1 MMRRT
6 TYTSKRII
14 KMLFGILTILLLS
27 TQEIWGQTYSIDLYA
42 QNYAGGSGTK
52 NDPYLISN
60 DKELAKLARD
70 VNNGN
75 TSQAFLGKY
84 FKLTAD
90 IDLSGGIW
98 MPIGK
103 YYNYGN
109 GNGNNR
115 LFFGKFDGNGHV
127 IKNMHIQ
134 WEGTDAWS
142 AWGLFSTLQGSSS
155 TNLTT
160 VTNLIIE
167 NAVVEKKP
175 GFKPYGPGY
184 NVGVVAGEIY
194 GNTELSN
201 IIIRGSEIKDNDE
214 TYEINNESK
223 IGGIS
228 GNVQTDSKNET
239 FRIFNIAADTKI
251 NMLKNTSVFNNKFH
265 IAQGF
270 GRFSYDMK
278 GGDNIIEPTN
288 IYLFGNGLNIENT
301 STNINKGGITA
312 NCQNENNA
320 KKYTSTWYYTQDV
333 TGGKN
338 LGIKVNAATFANDFV
353 DKANTLITT
362 KSLEEDKNPWTF
374 TNGALNMYS
383 KIDVSLVEN
392 TYNRNDL
399 QVSYTLTSNQ
409 FKDEYTFS
417 WTVEGEAITPNK
429 GSNGK
434 TITLPLSNKK
444 RTGVVIITNGNTGSV
459 ILKKHF
465 EIKPKYY
472 SIDLYADS
480 YSGGTG
486 TKEDPII
493 ISSDLELAKLA
504 RDVETWQMKD
514 SKYFKLA
521 NDISLDK
528 GLWMPIGNTKYSWA
542 FFKGK
547 FDGDGH
553 TIDNMHICWKDN
565 SGSWGAWGLF
575 SVLNGQASDEARVC
589 RITNL
594 IIDNA
599 VVEKEE
605 GYMPVGNGLNIGIL
619 AGELAGGNSEISNII
634 IRNSKITDNKETYTT
649 PEIAVGGIVG
659 KAVDGQIY
667 RIYNLSSEADINMF
681 DHASLKSGNTCLAE
695 GIGYYGVVNNSNSF
709 VILPTNIYVHG
720 KVSTANNRCKV
731 GEVVGNRN
739 VNAESGETATWY
751 YANKTNSSSSNI
763 ATNGTQKSEVDFATT
778 FASQNNLYISANN
791 FQDKLNW
798 SYTSGTGFN
807 FGSTK
812 LTVKRGYNTIIT
824 AETIEGNAGNEK
836 YFWYTSSDKKNWTL
850 QNENNAYNDFS
861 ISLEDYDQFV
871 YALLEDGS
879 SQSGVAKIDARKVDA
894 VMKTNEETNTLYI
907 EITNNIWEN
916 NDKLNVTYSWV
927 KNGKEET
934 VAPTF
939 DKSSLAPTDKLSC
952 HVIVT
957 TKDGVELLN
966 KWLVY
971 AKSVVYLCPAGVTV
985 TTADGKTISY
995 NAGDDSNDGLTPA
1008 TAVRTWK
1015 GAYSKLTVKGS
1026 WDDNTIVLMG
1036 KSDQSVTNDGS
1047 DGFPNNN
1054 DYYSSSEKWENAKAS
1069 SPFFRNTTI
1078 TGSWDGVD
1086 YKGVIEMYGGHY
1098 RNHSI
1103 AIFGDTRFQYLAF
1116 NRNPNNTEGDYF
1128 DILYCQFYNLEM
1140 GEGIQMT
1147 NYQKMYQGDGTI
1159 KGAVSTSFQIF
1170 GGFMDDNRFSPLSTE
1185 GNLKK
1190 MDDALPHGREG
1201 FKIKIKS
1208 GHFSTICVGGRQT
1221 TDNRNGVMGSP
1232 NMPIKCTIDVDID
1245 RNFNDNHNEN
1255 NSDLDVAVV
1264 LAGNH
1269 EGAMVGDVDIIIK
1282 SGKIGRV
1289 VNGSLGARRNT
1300 SNYNAPYNTYMGR
1313 ANILIDPEH
1322 SENNNN
1328 TDINSRVEITEIYGG
1343 STGRGFQG
1351 GQWIENPF
1359 YGYST
1364 ITIKGGTF
1372 LIPTKC
1378 TPEEIFSGIYGAG
1391 AGGMN
1396 GIGDD
1401 TNHTTDERIP
1411 YWTNS
1416 STKSVMAFGNYYTA
1430 KNNLCMYK
1438 CYNADT
1444 HTYTEV
1450 DPRLTNNKIIIEGGI
1465 FGSETRKIDGIY
1477 GGGSGY
1483 MSKDLWIADS
1493 KPSTYGGNIYGKAGE
1508 TVTSLTINGGEF
1520 YCKNGIFAGGRGTDY
1535 YYATKAYNGNPDDYQ
1550 ELGKIYGNVELTI
1563 NGGKFHCPIF
1573 GGGYGVAD
1581 AKLLNSNNIN
1591 TLENMARLYGSSTV
1605 KINGGTFFENIYGG
1619 GDMAVVEKGTN
1630 VIISDRADIR
1640 ADVFAGGNGRIKRAD
1655 TDYTINNNT
1664 WHPEKVGK
1672 VLGNTNLTFFGSTK
1686 VAPYIYGDIY
1696 GGGNLAQVEGDTHI
1710 NMYAANFAGEIFG
1723 GGKGRITDNNGK
1735 ELYTYADVT
1744 GNTFVS
1750 LAKDQGVQINDKE
1763 KEEDNYSINVIW
1775 NKKLDSTKEN
1785 FIEWDTNKAK
1795 FFADGKFLNPHNIYG
1810 GGNLACNVTGKATLN
1825 IQKGMT
1831 PFSLLK
1837 TTEWKVAYDDNNNP
1851 HFSVFGGGYGL
1862 NTTVDNTDVTVN
1874 VEGDYSVYDA
1884 EIEDDTEQL
1893 SKGQTPLR
1901 AKSDMNVFDNSK
1913 GIPNFTILAVLGGGY
1928 AGTVDNDAKVTI
1940 DGKTFIHRVYG
1951 GGFGD
1956 PKSTSNNETGKIGGN
1971 TEVYVKGGN
1980 IYGDVFGGGAG
1991 VKPKKDASSTYT
2003 YFTNV
2008 AKVYETTKV
2017 EVSDDAHVYGNV
2029 YGGGDMANIGS
2040 YETHDNPEAYFGNK
2054 PKSISTFD
2062 QTNGKFISYEATDYK
2077 SFVNII
2083 GGNIFGEI
2091 FAGGKGLKKAEAP
2104 EYNKVGRINGNTILH
2119 IANTNEAGMERITPM
2134 VWNRVYGGCAYGVV
2148 DGNTLVHVE
2157 GGMLGLNIFGGGY
2170 GDIPIT
2176 NDKTDDN
2183 SGQSTAS
2190 STLEQVLGKKD
2201 TKNEGTYAC
2210 ILGNTKVQIDGGE
2223 WLWDRK
2229 ADKNGNITTWLD
2241 VQSDSEKVCENL
2253 DEFKDIIYAIHNA
2266 NTLGEITNAKAKA
2279 AMSRII
2285 NNKDTK
2291 EFFELTDGDFGSAS
2305 FSKNHNIFGGGNRAC
2320 YVGYDINGNST
2331 GDGTG
2336 EAIVEI
2342 NHSPVTEI
2350 IGANGKSLNILDF
2363 TTLQGLC
2370 WYLAEKNSNNPQF
2383 SVFGAGYG
2391 ANTKVRNAKVYAQAG
2406 AMIEENGT
2414 PNKINGKYFRYA
2426 SQEEDRLKYTNFE
2439 TNLYIDYMA
2448 VSKEDKKLYYG
2459 SVDGTSDDADTFR
2472 RYYNTRM
2479 AWILG
2484 IPGFTFQEIHGGGFS
2499 GYVKEDTYV
2508 ETNNQLTCYNI
2519 YGGGLGALPYGTL
2532 NETTDKDNHYD
2543 FGSVGGNSKVFFKSG
2558 NVARNVYGGGAGIE
2572 SIRVSGNNIVSLD
2585 SKTGSIIDFPDMA
2598 RVKGKTEVH
2607 IYGENVGVPPLVIDR
2622 TVIMGNV
2629 YGGGDVANVGLN
2641 TQKATAKKIDD
2652 AESLSPSNFTSF
2664 VNVRGGTILSKIFA
2678 GGNGRTADVCGDY
2691 TKLGG
2696 IYGNA
2701 CVVTGRPV
2709 MTYPYNE
2716 FATGSTTEYTS
2727 TSLNPSE
2734 EKYLVNPDATVN
2746 KDLMPSIMN
2755 SIYGGGQ
2762 NGTVYGNTLV
2772 AIKDGALYYNI
2783 FGGGWGDEETNTS
2796 ANITGNTNLSITGG
2810 QAMLTSYWSTT
2821 MRNWEPATIVGDK
2834 TYSPQYIPAT
2844 QKFKVNHNIYGGGD
2858 KTCVVGEKDKDGN
2871 LVENSGNTY
2880 IKLEKGLLHDNTQLL
2895 SGVSTT
2901 QFFNSNEWKEIFNK
2915 VGSPHFC
2922 VFGGG
2927 FGEKTFVLND
2937 SHIEV
2942 AMEARGSINKG
2953 NDIIKGEEHKHFFS
2967 DYSMMDI
2974 VGGGFSGQVNGTTH
2988 IYGAGGASC
2997 RRVFGGG
3004 FYSSVK
3010 ATDINIKA
3018 IDCHDIF
3025 GGGFMGDVE
3034 KETKVVIGSQDSKTS
3049 TFGNDDIYIHGN
3061 VYGGNDVSGAVNI
3074 VLDSNG
3080 YFKDNGGTGTNVNIY
3095 GGHIYGD
3102 VYGAGNG
3109 NYLYALDKKGNKKVT
3124 VNEYYP
3130 VNPNDS
3136 ESETIPLVYTVPMRE
3151 TMPSYMAAS
3160 DAAKIVNINSWRPI
3174 TNKVNIDI
3182 KGNSTSDIITIDGDV
3197 YGGGNSAS
3205 VKKVHDY
3212 DSDNQEGAI
3221 KINIGNNVNIRSV
3234 FMGCNGEA
3242 LFAKSEDNDFMNK
3255 FQKLNGDV
3263 ENGKELNLADTIDW
3277 INDPS
3282 NKGISTIYL
3291 STENAQRPLVYPHLL
3306 DLYFQSVET
3315 DIQGQ
3320 LTWNGSES
3328 GDGLTNC
3335 NIGTFCCGGNRGN
3348 MSVYPNSVGNVVD
3361 YTFPAGLVITNKI
3374 VGGCNN
3380 ANYNYKDLV
3389 THEGGYLLGNT
3400 HSEYP
3405 FIKLTIKNKF
3415 EPKEDNNAYIG
3426 GNVYGG
3432 CYQAGTVRGDI
3443 SVILQSDMLEGKS
3456 KEKLDNSND
3465 FLSSK
3470 PQYSALNV
3478 YGAGYG
3484 MESYVYGNTDVRVAE
3499 GMKCDTVST
3508 TSDIFNASGVSAN
3521 FVYGGG
3527 QQGNVIGV
3535 TNVDVLNGHI
3545 YKSVTGGSYSGY
3557 VWGSTQV
3564 KVGYPIYYKVKDK
3577 QSGIYLLNR
3586 SDKNN
3591 KFIDHEGNTETGAI
3605 LSDLASETIKQDIKL
3620 IAGDIISQ
3628 AVYESIIGKQ
3638 GLTTEFV
3645 KNDCFEKCIS
3655 KPASPLTWNDINI
3668 KIGEAV
3674 YGGGYSVAQGT
3685 SVLANDST
3693 VLKYTDRYNIDK
3705 AFTTENSRLVDL
3717 AELPNGTTKG
3727 FGGNTTILVADNS
3740 NPSSTRDHITISH
3753 QEMKSIV
3760 LPKGTDLFGYYYKD
3774 KNGNYR
3780 YISLQDHYFYGGG
3793 EEYAKPEEQGTD
3805 KNIYVYDSEGGIFGD
3820 GHQSYA
3826 EGFRSA
3832 DLTGYGFAG
3841 TTINKPKIINTFQRM
3856 DILRL
3861 EDNCFNVLGARD
3873 YATNVTNKTP
3883 YSIAR
3888 VGEIQM
3894 FAKNIALK
3902 GNKLQGKTV
3911 NRARNYMGLANNIH
3925 YVGAVTSNVPFNEAS
3940 KEAWRN
3946 DTGEIPAS
3954 GDYANKSYLE
3964 VKQSYIDQY
3973 KKDTDE
3979 ATFQKRNEGT
3989 AKNMIGIASG
3999 YALKIQNVQELYDA
4013 NKKIVDKIY
4022 YGPIYGVIEMNLIDV
4037 REDEGGGYVY
4047 ADNVHKRDNGNN
4059 PDFLETTGNF
4069 VFPYD
4074 AKQNR
4079 YIVDDCFPTGFSG
4092 LKTNDPDS
4100 EIDVH
4105 YWYVTGFNYYY
4116 NAHITCFTYKD
4127 AMKFNN
4133 DNSDGLTVLAGLKPN
4148 QPVTVHSWK
4157 MRSGHPD
4164 NKNDY
4169 SCDLEYRNYLPGK
4182 TEGNVDIDNEDV
4194 AGKYTLRVG
4203 GSSSYTYSNPE
4214 ASDTEDAN
4222 KGFAAVLPMN
4232 ATGAFDSN
4240 NYIRQALPSELNN
4253 GDAKISFELSDNVNN
4268 TTTEYFNKH
4277 LSKKCLA
4284 TLILKAPAYSKYNSE
4299 KDNKPIISKVAT
4311 STFFTLSATG
4321 NYEKV
4326 ENNTNLSEGKD
4337 YYIKNGIEGEY
4348 AKVNNT
4354 TKIFKKN
4361 TDGYAPVNNIKDVIA
4376 GENYFCEVPRIYTY
4390 TIYLT
4395 IEYVQGPNINGNI
4408 TVDNCALPGEMI
4420 RLKKNNVTIAADQA
4434 FSANGYYWRI
4444 GKRKKNADGKWEF
4457 EDNTEWNITKKA
4469 AGYDTYKQGDA
4480 KTAEG
4485 LFKNCK
4491 YDKTNDYLDIPA
4503 YYFMNGY
4510 GVQLG
4515 ITMNGLDKIFT
4526 VDMDNDNEFLIHN
4539 YHRMNPHKEGLDLHL
4554 AEAIKRAKE
4563 EKDVAT
4569 GTTTVPFAEP
4579 RIYISDLSDLT
4590 AFINFIDTIGA
4601 DGKAPRYGANA
4612 QFVLQ
4617 KDLTVPSDFVCGTG
4631 IFHGIFHGNGHVIHG
4646 LPQDK
4651 SLLAENQGQI
4661 YNLGLES
4668 GNIAAKGSTNGGAY
4682 HCCFE
4687 QNPSSSP
4694 SSSEASSSLSDGV
4707 STPFAPIVYRM
4718 DGSADTHYTS
4728 DDFKY
4733 GRVAYDL
4740 NEYYLRARYSNEA
4753 TNPDDMKA
4761 LKYVYDYYANGDYQY
4776 ANRTDAITGKNT
4788 GITYLRTGL
4797 DSDLPNY
4804 EQAET
4809 RHNQAHDI
4817 DKARVKAGSS
4827 SASSSSPSSSTPSS
4841 SSPSSAPSSS
4851 SPSSFDGVST
4861 PFAYEPLFD
4870 ANHAATTLAASN
4882 IMNDFIFWGQKLQ
4895 ATPESCPQ
4903 AIESHQNCYMTNRV
4917 YRTAGY
4923 YGDTKLDAFHYNA
4936 YNYLGGTMTT
4946 YVHQPSITAIDFT
4959 CKGDISK
4966 ATKTIN
4972 GIFYPP
4978 VDDNAKVFSDF
4989 SVKNDVTKNLLVYT
5003 NNNVD
5008 IDSDTEAYDVVNKYL
5023 RYNEST
5029 RESLIKGHHVFT
5041 NTEGFTTAFLHL
5053 VERTADNKNSEGGIC
5068 ENNNFCAPLPFT
5080 VTNRAWY
5087 VRKPQQYAN
5096 DNTGA
5101 WEGICLP
5108 FTVHKVVASI
5118 NGEITHFY
5126 GIPTTDELST
5136 PALNTHTLHH
5146 EYWLRGLTTVGKD
5159 GTDIAATFQ
5168 RPGLTSDG
5176 LFMPIA
5182 ESSGSTSAGSS
5193 SPSAGSGSTSAGSG
5207 SPSLS
5212 EGVSYTFATPFFIDT
5227 YESRLYNKDA
5237 NPYYAAPHT
5246 YSNYPLLTSEV
5257 PYIVRFP
5264 GDGYYEFDLSSKFYN
5279 DILGKSEPEQTV
5291 AFNAYGYENMETS
5304 YGSITIPVTKQMATT
5319 KDGYTHCGTFA
5330 AKDIKKDAIY
5340 SMNDKGNAFI
5350 SETSTATSIMPFRTY
5365 MTAKTTKA
5373 KALSYAPSMIKI
5385 AESTGIDKITPEI
5398 GVADKDDAT
5407 GSYLIVRPINN
5418 NKVRIESNI
5427 STTIYV
5433 YTITGQLYR
5442 ILDVIPGNS
5451 VYSGFQQGAYIFGKA
5466 KIMVQ

>member
-14 KMLFGILTILLLS
+14 KMLFGILTILLMS

-201 IIIRGSEIKDNDE
+201 IIIRGSVITDKDE
-214 TYEINNESK
+214 TYEINNETK
-223 IGGIS
+223 IGGIA

-239 FRIFNIAADTKI
+239 FRIFNIAADTQI
-251 NMLKNTSVFNNKFH
+251 NMLKNTGVFNNKFC

-270 GRFSYDMK
+270 GRFSYNMK

-288 IYLFGNGLNIENT
+288 IYLFGNGLNIESSNSET
-301 STNINKGGITA
+301 NKNINKGGITA

-320 KKYTSTWYYTQDV
+320 KKYASTWYYTQNVD
-333 TGGKN
+333 GGKN
-338 LGIKVNAATFANDFV
+338 LGTQKTDAAFKGEFA
-353 DKANTLITT
+353 KIANEFITKNNLT
-362 KSLEEDKNPWTF
+362 EEKTAWYFN
-374 TNGALNMYS
+374 NNNISMNNNL
-383 KIDVSLVEN
+383 DVYVVEN
-392 TYNRNDL
+392 YNRNDYN
-399 QVSYTLTSNQ
+399 VSFSIEGISPETDYT
-409 FKDEYTFS
+409 YT
-417 WTVEGEAITPNK
+417 WKVDNKEITPAK
-429 GSNGK
+429 GGK
-434 TITLPLSNKK
+434 SISLELSNKK
-444 RTGVVIITNGNTGSV
+444 RVGVVTITDSKTQEV
-459 ILKKHF
+459 IMTKNF
-465 EIKPKYY
+465 VINPKYY

-480 YSGGTG
+480 YAQGSGSET
-486 TKEDPII
+486 DPYI
-493 ISSDLELAKLA
+493 ISNDLELAKLA
-504 RDVETWQMKD
+504 YDVNKGTATAG
-514 SKYFKLA
+514 KYFKLS
-521 NDISLDK
+521 NDINLDK
-528 GLWMPIGNTKYSWA
+528 ALWIPIGSTNYEEKY
-542 FFKGK
+542 FNGK
-547 FDGDGH
+547 FDGDGYS
-553 TIDNMHICWKDN
+553 IDNMRILWTDTN
-565 SGSWGAWGLF
+565 NGWSTWGLF
-575 SVLNGQASDEARVC
+575 SAIKGTADNEANFC

-594 IIDNA
+594 VMDHALI
-599 VVEKEE
+599 EKEPNTNQTE
-605 GYMPVGNGLNIGIL
+605 KSGNVAVLVGEVLTTGY
-619 AGELAGGNSEISNII
+619 SEVSNII
-634 IRNSKITDNKETYTT
+634 VRNSVITDNNESYKRKQFR
-649 PEIAVGGIVG
+649 VGGIIG
-659 KAVDGQIY
+659 NLEDNHIT
-667 RIYNLSSEADINMF
+667 RLFNLSAQVEIKMLSNATLRDKCYM
-681 DHASLKSGNTCLAE
+681 AE
-695 GIGYYGVVNNSNSF
+695 GIGRYGAPKTSSSYA
-709 VILPTNIYVHG
+709 IPLTNIYVHG
-720 KVSTANNRCKV
+720 SIETTINSNNCYVGGVIGNNANN
-731 GEVVGNRN
+731 NN
-739 VNAESGETATWY
+739 ITSTSSTWY
-751 YANKTNSSSSNI
+751 YTEAVSVTTSNVV
-763 ATNGTQKSEVDFATT
+763 NYGTKQPLSDFANI
-778 FASQNNLYISANN
+778 FAENCNSYIAEKNIDGKSVWTYIN
-791 FQDKLNW
+791 
-798 SYTSGTGFN
+798 SIGFK
-807 FGSTK
+807 FSFTR
-812 LTVKRGYNTIIT
+812 LAVKRGFNAEIT
-824 AETIEGNAGNEK
+824 AETVKGNAANEK
-836 YFWYTSSDKKNWTL
+836 YFWYTSADKKIWEL
-850 QNENNAYNDFS
+850 QNKDTASNPFT
-861 ISLEDYDQFV
+861 LPRKDYDQYV
-871 YALLEDGS
+871 YAELADGS
-879 SQSGVAKIDARKVDA
+879 SRSGIIKIEAVRVEAKLIS
-894 VMKTNEETNTLYI
+894 NSGENTI
-907 EITNNIWEN
+907 SVSVTNNIWNN
-916 NDKLNVTYSWV
+916 NDYLNITYSWV
-927 KNGKEET
+927 KNDDEESPVST
-934 VAPTF
+934 TSTY
-939 DKSSLAPTDKLSC
+939 DKSKLDKNDKLKC
-952 HVIVT
+952 HVVVKSQDGIV
-957 TKDGVELLN
+957 LLDN
-966 KWLVY
+966 WLVY
-971 AKSVVYLCPAGVTV
+971 VKSVIYICPAGVTV
-985 TTADGKTISY
+985 GSTTY
-995 NAGDDSNDGLTPA
+995 NAGNDDNDGLTPK
-1008 TAVRTWK
+1008 TAVKTWN
-1015 GAYSKLTVKGS
+1015 GAYSKLAKEGS
-1026 WDDNTIVLMG
+1026 WDDNIIVLMG
-1036 KSDQSVTNDGS
+1036 RSDYNVTNNSSNGFTSVTFNKSAD
-1047 DGFPNNN
+1047 
-1054 DYYSSSEKWENAKAS
+1054 WETQKS
-1069 SPFFRNTTI
+1069 TSPFFKNATI
-1078 TGSWDGVD
+1078 TGSWNDVD
-1086 YKGVIEMYGGHY
+1086 YHGVMQMKGGGNREESLPIY
-1098 RNHSI
+1098 
-1103 AIFGDTRFQYLAF
+1103 GDTRFQYITF
-1116 NRNPNNTEGDYF
+1116 ERNEYVSDKY

-1140 GEGIQMT
+1140 GEGIQMI
-1147 NYQKMYQGDGTI
+1147 NYKDMFDADGTI
-1159 KGAVSTSFQIF
+1159 YGAKSTSFQIF
-1170 GGFMDDNRFSPLSTE
+1170 GGFNDDARFRNLWE
-1185 GNLKK
+1185 GDNLKK
-1190 MDDALPHGREG
+1190 MDESLPHGHEG
-1201 FKIKIKS
+1201 FSIKIKS
-1208 GHFSTICVGGRQT
+1208 GHYSTICVGGRQT
-1221 TDNRNGVMGSP
+1221 QSNINGLMGSP
-1232 NMPIKCTIDVDID
+1232 NMPIKCTIDIDID
-1245 RNFNDNHNEN
+1245 RDFNDKHTSGNG
-1255 NSDLDVAVV
+1255 DKTPTLDVAVI

-1289 VNGSLGARRNT
+1289 VNGSLGAKRNV
-1300 SNYNAPYNTYMGR
+1300 NGYNNAPYNTFMGR
-1313 ANILIDPEH
+1313 ANILIDPAQ
-1322 SENNNN
+1322 SENNKQAK
-1328 TDINSRVEITEIYGG
+1328 DINSRVEITEIYGG
-1343 STGRGFQG
+1343 STGRGFVDNEEV
-1351 GQWIENPF
+1351 ENPF
-1359 YGYST
+1359 YGQST

-1372 LIPTKC
+1372 LIPIGC
-1378 TPEEIFSGIYGAG
+1378 NQDMIFSGIYGAG

-1401 TNHTTDERIP
+1401 DNHTPDTRIP
-1411 YWTNS
+1411 YWNDVNTKSVINFGGYATAKDKLCLYHCYNS
-1416 STKSVMAFGNYYTA
+1416 STRTFT
-1430 KNNLCMYK
+1430 
-1438 CYNADT
+1438 DI
-1444 HTYTEV
+1444 
-1450 DPRLTNNKIIIEGGI
+1450 DPRETSTNIIIEGGI
-1465 FGSETRKIDGIY
+1465 FGSSTKPIDGIY
-1477 GGGSGY
+1477 AGGSGY
-1483 MSKDLWIADS
+1483 MSLDLWPHGGIPS
-1493 KPSTYGGNIYGKAGE
+1493 KVGGNIYGKAGE
-1508 TVTSLTINGGEF
+1508 TVASITINGGEF

-1581 AKLLNSNNIN
+1581 AKQKNNNTIN

-1619 GDMAVVEKGTN
+1619 GDMAVVGKETN
-1630 VIISDRADIR
+1630 VIISDSADIR
-1640 ADVFAGGNGRIKRAD
+1640 ADVFAGGNGRTKRAD
-1655 TDYTINNNT
+1655 TDYDIKDNT
-1664 WHPEKVGK
+1664 WKPELVGK
-1672 VLGNTNLTFFGSTK
+1672 VVGNTNLTFFGSTK

-1723 GGKGRITDNNGK
+1723 GGKGRITDDKGYAIAD
-1735 ELYTYADVT
+1735 EGLYTYANVT

-1763 KEEDNYSINVIW
+1763 KEEDNFSINVIW
-1775 NKKLDSTKEN
+1775 NRKLDSTKEN
-1785 FIEWDTNKAK
+1785 FIEWNTNKAE
-1795 FFADGKFLNPHNIYG
+1795 FFANGKFLNPHNIYG
-1810 GGNLACNVTGKATLN
+1810 GGNLACEVTGKATLN

-1862 NTTVDNTDVTVN
+1862 NTTVGNTDVTVN

-1901 AKSDMNVFDNSK
+1901 AKGEMNVFDNSK

-1928 AGTVDNDAKVTI
+1928 AGTVKNDTKVTI

-1956 PKSTSNNETGKIGGN
+1956 PTSTSNNNTGKIGGN

-1991 VKPKKDASSTYT
+1991 VKPKNDT
-2003 YFTNV
+2003 YFTDV
-2008 AKVYETTKV
+2008 AKVEGTTKV
-2017 EVSDDAHVYGNV
+2017 EISDDAHVYGDV

-2040 YETHDNPEAYFGNK
+2040 YITHTNKVEYYGNK

-2062 QTNGKFISYEATDYK
+2062 QTNGNFISYKATDYK

-2083 GGNIFGEI
+2083 GGNIFGKI

-2210 ILGNTKVQIDGGE
+2210 ILGNTKVQIDGGA

-2229 ADKNGNITTWLD
+2229 ADKNGKITTWLD
-2241 VQSDSEKVCENL
+2241 VQTDNEKVCENL

-2291 EFFELTDGDFGSAS
+2291 EFFEMTDGDFGSAR

-2320 YVGYDINGNST
+2320 YVGYGIDGNST

-2350 IGANGKSLNILDF
+2350 IGANGKSLDILDF

-2391 ANTKVRNAKVYAQAG
+2391 ANTKVRNAKVYAQTG
-2406 AMIEENGT
+2406 AMIELNGT
-2414 PNKINGKYFRYA
+2414 PNKIDGKSFRYA

-2499 GYVKEDTYV
+2499 GYVEDSTYV
-2508 ETNNQLTCYNI
+2508 EANNQLACYNI

-2629 YGGGDVANVGLN
+2629 YGGGDVANVGLDS
-2641 TQKATAKKIDD
+2641 QKATAKEIDV
-2652 AESLSPSNFTSF
+2652 AKSLTPSNFTSF
-2664 VNVRGGTILSKIFA
+2664 VNVRGGTIFSKIFA
-2678 GGNGRTADVCGDY
+2678 GGKGRTADVCGDY

-2716 FATGSTTEYTS
+2716 FAKGSTTEYTS
-2727 TSLNPSE
+2727 TSLDPSE
-2734 EKYLVNPDATVN
+2734 QQYLVNPDATVN
-2746 KDLMPSIMN
+2746 KDLMPNIMN
-2755 SIYGGGQ
+2755 SVYGGGQ
-2762 NGTVYGNTLV
+2762 NGTIYGNTLV
-2772 AIKDGALYYNI
+2772 AIKDGALYYNV

-2858 KTCVVGEKDKDGN
+2858 KTCVVGERDKDGN

-2901 QFFNSNEWKEIFNK
+2901 QFFSSNEWKEIFNK

-2927 FGEKTFVLND
+2927 FGEKTFVLSD

-2953 NDIIKGEEHKHFFS
+2953 NDIIKGEEYKHFFS
-2967 DYSMMDI
+2967 DYSVMDI

-2988 IYGAGGASC
+2988 INGAGGASC

-3018 IDCHDIF
+3018 IDCQDIF

-3061 VYGGNDVSGAVNI
+3061 VYGGNDVSGAINI

-3182 KGNSTSDIITIDGDV
+3182 KGNSTSDMITIDGDV

-3205 VKKVHDY
+3205 VQK
-3212 DSDNQEGAI
+3212 SDNQVGAI

-3320 LTWNGSES
+3320 LTWNGRES

-3335 NIGTFCCGGNRGN
+3335 TIGTFCCGGNRGN
-3348 MSVYPNSVGNVVD
+3348 MNIYPNAKGNVIN
-3361 YTFPAGLVITNKI
+3361 YIFPEGLTITDKI

-3405 FIKLTIKNKF
+3405 FIKLTIKNQFK
-3415 EPKEDNNAYIG
+3415 PKEDNNAYIG

-3443 SVILQSDMLEGKS
+3443 VIDFQSDMLGGKS

-3478 YGAGYG
+3478 YGGGYG
-3484 MESYVYGNTDVRVAE
+3484 MESYVYGNTDIIVAK
-3499 GMKCDTVST
+3499 GLKCSAPST
-3508 TSDIFNASGVSAN
+3508 SSSGEFNASGVSAN

-3545 YKSVTGGSYSGY
+3545 YKAVTGGSYSGY

-3586 SDKNN
+3586 TDKSN
-3591 KFIDHEGNTETGAI
+3591 KYIDREGNTETGAI

-3620 IAGDIISQ
+3620 ITGDIISQ

-3638 GLTTEFV
+3638 GLTAEFV
-3645 KNDCFEKCIS
+3645 KTDCFEKKGVPS
-3655 KPASPLTWNDINI
+3655 PASPLTWDDINI
-3668 KIGEAV
+3668 QIGEAV

-3740 NPSSTRDHITISH
+3740 APSSTRDHITISH

-3760 LPKGTDLFGYYYKD
+3760 LPNGTDLFGYYYKD
-3774 KNGNYR
+3774 KKGNYR
-3780 YISLQDHYFYGGG
+3780 YISLQDHYFYGDG
-3793 EEYAKPEEQGTD
+3793 YDKPVGQSDTD
-3805 KNIYVYDSEGGIFGD
+3805 KNIYMYDSEGGIFGD

-3841 TTINKPKIINTFQRM
+3841 TTINNPKIINTFQRM

-3894 FAKNIALK
+3894 FAKNIALD
-3902 GNKLQGKTV
+3902 GNKLQDKSV
-3911 NRARNYMGLANNIH
+3911 KRARNYMGLANNIH

-3946 DTGEIPAS
+3946 DTGEVPAS

-3973 KKDTDE
+3973 KDKDE

-4047 ADNVHKRDNGNN
+4047 ADNVHKRDNGKT

-4074 AKQNR
+4074 ATQNR
-4079 YIVDDCFPTGFSG
+4079 YIVDDCFPTGFYG
-4092 LKTNDPDS
+4092 LDPEGKKNPDAK
-4100 EIDVH
+4100 IDVH

-4116 NAHITCFTYKD
+4116 NAHITGFTYKD

-4133 DNSDGLTVLAGLKPN
+4133 DNRDGLTVLAGLKPN
-4148 QPVTVHSWK
+4148 QPVTIHSWK
-4157 MRSGHPD
+4157 MRSGHPTD
-4164 NKNDY
+4164 TNEY
-4169 SCDLEYRNYLPGK
+4169 SCDLEYRNYLPDK
-4182 TEGNVDIDNEDV
+4182 TEGNVDIDNKNV
-4194 AGKYTLRVG
+4194 AGGYTLRVG

-4284 TLILKAPAYSKYNSE
+4284 TLILKAPAYSEYKSE
-4299 KDNKPIISKVAT
+4299 DYNKPIISKVAT

-4348 AKVNNT
+4348 AKVNTT

-4361 TDGYAPVNNIKDVIA
+4361 ADGYAPVNIKDVRA
-4376 GENYFCEVPRIYTY
+4376 GDNYFCEVPRIYTY

-4457 EDNTEWNITKKA
+4457 EDKTEWNTTNKA
-4469 AGYDTYKQGDA
+4469 TGYDTYKQGDA

-4554 AEAIKRAKE
+4554 AEAIKRAKK
-4563 EKDVAT
+4563 EKDAAT

-4601 DGKAPRYGANA
+4601 DGKVPRYGANA

-4631 IFHGIFHGNGHVIHG
+4631 IFQGIFHGNGHVIHG

-4740 NEYYLRARYSNEA
+4740 NEYYLRARYSNDA
-4753 TNPDDMKA
+4753 TKTDDMKA

-4788 GITYLRTGL
+4788 GITFLRTGL

-4817 DKARVKAGSS
+4817 DKARVKVASS
-4827 SASSSSPSSSTPSS
+4827 SASSST
-4841 SSPSSAPSSS
+4841 
-4851 SPSSFDGVST
+4851 PSSFDGVST

-4870 ANHAATTLAASN
+4870 DNHAATTLAASN

-4936 YNYLGGTMTT
+4936 YNYLGGIMTT

-4966 ATKTIN
+4966 STGKNN

-4989 SVKNDVTKNLLVYT
+4989 SVKDDVTKNLLVYT

-5008 IDSDTEAYDVVNKYL
+5008 INSDTEAYDVVNKNL
-5023 RYNEST
+5023 SYNEST

-5108 FTVHKVVASI
+5108 FTIHKVVASI

-5126 GIPTTDELST
+5126 GTPTADELST
-5136 PALNTHTLHH
+5136 PSLNTHTLHH
-5146 EYWLRGLTTVGKD
+5146 EYWLRGLTTVDKN

-5182 ESSGSTSAGSS
+5182 ESSG

-5237 NPYYAAPHT
+5237 NPYYDYATPHT

-5264 GDGYYEFDLSSKFYN
+5264 GEGYYEFDLSSKFYN

-5350 SETSTATSIMPFRTY
+5350 SEASTATSVMPFRTY

-5373 KALSYAPSMIKI
+5373 KAMSYAPYMIKI

-5398 GVADKDDAT
+5398 GVADKDEAT
-5407 GSYLIVRPINN
+5407 GSYLIVRPLTN

-5427 STTIYV
+5427 YTTIYV

-5451 VYSGFQQGAYIFGKA
+5451 VYSGFQQGAYIFGKT

>member
-1 MMRRT
+1 
-6 TYTSKRII
+6 
-14 KMLFGILTILLLS
+14 MLFGILTILLMS

-60 DKELAKLARD
+60 DMELAKLARD

-75 TSQAFLGKY
+75 TSQVFLGKY

-90 IDLSGGIW
+90 IDLKNGIW

-103 YYNYGN
+103 YYYS
-109 GNGNNR
+109 NGNNR

-142 AWGLFSTLQGSSS
+142 AWGLFSTLQGASSD
-155 TNLTT
+155 NLTT

-201 IIIRGSEIKDNDE
+201 IIIRGSRITDNDE

-228 GNVQTDSKNET
+228 GNIQNDGTY
-239 FRIFNIAADTKI
+239 RIFNIAADTQI
-251 NMLKNTSVFNNKFH
+251 NMLKNTGVYNNKFC

-270 GRFSYDMK
+270 GSFSYDMN
-278 GGDNIIEPTN
+278 GSGNTIQPTN
-288 IYLFGNGLNIENT
+288 IYLFGKGLNVESSNSET
-301 STNINKGGITA
+301 NKNINKGGITA
-312 NCQNENNA
+312 GYQNEGNA
-320 KKYTSTWYYTQDV
+320 NKYASTWYYTQYVD
-333 TGGKN
+333 GGKN
-338 LGIKVNAATFANDFV
+338 LG
-353 DKANTLITT
+353 
-362 KSLEEDKNPWTF
+362 
-374 TNGALNMYS
+374 
-383 KIDVSLVEN
+383 
-392 TYNRNDL
+392 
-399 QVSYTLTSNQ
+399 
-409 FKDEYTFS
+409 
-417 WTVEGEAITPNK
+417 
-429 GSNGK
+429 
-434 TITLPLSNKK
+434 
-444 RTGVVIITNGNTGSV
+444 
-459 ILKKHF
+459 
-465 EIKPKYY
+465 
-472 SIDLYADS
+472 
-480 YSGGTG
+480 
-486 TKEDPII
+486 
-493 ISSDLELAKLA
+493 
-504 RDVETWQMKD
+504 
-514 SKYFKLA
+514 
-521 NDISLDK
+521 
-528 GLWMPIGNTKYSWA
+528 
-542 FFKGK
+542 
-547 FDGDGH
+547 
-553 TIDNMHICWKDN
+553 
-565 SGSWGAWGLF
+565 
-575 SVLNGQASDEARVC
+575 
-589 RITNL
+589 
-594 IIDNA
+594 
-599 VVEKEE
+599 
-605 GYMPVGNGLNIGIL
+605 
-619 AGELAGGNSEISNII
+619 
-634 IRNSKITDNKETYTT
+634 
-649 PEIAVGGIVG
+649 
-659 KAVDGQIY
+659 
-667 RIYNLSSEADINMF
+667 
-681 DHASLKSGNTCLAE
+681 
-695 GIGYYGVVNNSNSF
+695 
-709 VILPTNIYVHG
+709 
-720 KVSTANNRCKV
+720 
-731 GEVVGNRN
+731 
-739 VNAESGETATWY
+739 
-751 YANKTNSSSSNI
+751 
-763 ATNGTQKSEVDFATT
+763 TQKKVDEFATT
-778 FASQNNLYISANN
+778 FASQNNQYISTNN

-798 SYTSGTGFN
+798 SYTFGTGFN

-824 AETIEGNAGNEK
+824 AETIEGNAANEK
-836 YFWYTSSDKKNWTL
+836 YFWYTSADKKIWEL
-850 QNENNAYNDFS
+850 QNKDTASNPFT
-861 ISLEDYDQFV
+861 LPRKDYDQYV
-871 YALLEDGS
+871 YAELADGS
-879 SQSGVAKIDARKVDA
+879 SRSGIIKIEAVRVEAKLIS
-894 VMKTNEETNTLYI
+894 NSGENTI
-907 EITNNIWEN
+907 SVSVTNNIWNN
-916 NDKLNVTYSWV
+916 NDYLNITYSWV
-927 KNGKEET
+927 KNDDEERPVST
-934 VAPTF
+934 TSTY
-939 DKSSLAPTDKLSC
+939 DKSKLDKNDKLKC
-952 HVIVT
+952 HVVVKSQGGIV
-957 TKDGVELLN
+957 LLDN
-966 KWLVY
+966 WLVY
-971 AKSVVYLCPAGVTV
+971 VKSVIYICPAGVTV
-985 TTADGKTISY
+985 GSTTY
-995 NAGDDSNDGLTPA
+995 NAGNDDNDGLTPE
-1008 TAVRTWK
+1008 TAVKTWN
-1015 GAYSKLTVKGS
+1015 GAYSKLAKEGT
-1026 WDDNTIVLMG
+1026 WADNIIVLMG
-1036 KSDQSVTNDGS
+1036 RSDYNVTNNSSNGFTSVT
-1047 DGFPNNN
+1047 F
-1054 DYYSSSEKWENAKAS
+1054 YSSSEWEKQKS
-1069 SPFFRNTTI
+1069 TSPFFKNATI
-1078 TGSWDGVD
+1078 TGSWNDVD
-1086 YKGVIEMYGGHY
+1086 YHGVMQMKGGGNREESLPIY
-1098 RNHSI
+1098 
-1103 AIFGDTRFQYLAF
+1103 GDTRFQYITF
-1116 NRNPNNTEGDYF
+1116 ERSNVISDKY
-1128 DILYCQFYNLEM
+1128 DILYCQYNNLEM
-1140 GEGIQMT
+1140 GEGIQMI
-1147 NYQKMYQGDGTI
+1147 NYKDMFDADGTI
-1159 KGAVSTSFQIF
+1159 YGAKSTSFQIF
-1170 GGFMDDNRFSPLSTE
+1170 GGFKDDARFRNLWE
-1185 GNLKK
+1185 GDNLKK
-1190 MDDALPHGREG
+1190 MDESLPHGHEG
-1201 FKIKIKS
+1201 FSIKIKS
-1208 GHFSTICVGGRQT
+1208 GHYSTICVGGRQT
-1221 TDNRNGVMGSP
+1221 QSNINGLMGSP
-1232 NMPIKCTIDVDID
+1232 NMPIKCTIDIDID
-1245 RNFNDNHNEN
+1245 RDFNDKHTSGNG
-1255 NSDLDVAVV
+1255 DKTPTLDVAVI

-1289 VNGSLGARRNT
+1289 VNGSLGAKRNV
-1300 SNYNAPYNTYMGR
+1300 NDNNNAPYNTFMGR
-1313 ANILIDPEH
+1313 ANILIDPAQ
-1322 SENNNN
+1322 SENNKQAK
-1328 TDINSRVEITEIYGG
+1328 DINSRVEITEIYGG
-1343 STGRGFQG
+1343 SAGRGFGDNQEV
-1351 GQWIENPF
+1351 ENPF
-1359 YGYST
+1359 YGQST

-1372 LIPTKC
+1372 LIPIGC
-1378 TPEEIFSGIYGAG
+1378 NQDMIFSGIYGAG

-1401 TNHTTDERIP
+1401 DNHTPDTRIP
-1411 YWTNS
+1411 YWNDVNTKSVINFGGYATAKDKLCLYHCYNS
-1416 STKSVMAFGNYYTA
+1416 STRTFT
-1430 KNNLCMYK
+1430 
-1438 CYNADT
+1438 DI
-1444 HTYTEV
+1444 
-1450 DPRLTNNKIIIEGGI
+1450 DPRETSTNIIIEGGI
-1465 FGSETRKIDGIY
+1465 FGSSTKPIDGIY
-1477 GGGSGY
+1477 AGGSGY
-1483 MSKDLWIADS
+1483 MSLDLWPHKGIPS
-1493 KPSTYGGNIYGKAGE
+1493 KVGGNIYGKAGE
-1508 TVTSLTINGGEF
+1508 TVASMTINGGEF

-1535 YYATKAYNGNPDDYQ
+1535 FYAKKDNNKIYGTPSDYTD
-1550 ELGKIYGNVELTI
+1550 LGKIYGNVELTI
-1563 NGGKFHCPIF
+1563 NGGKFHCPVF

-1605 KINGGTFFENIYGG
+1605 KINGGTFFKNIYGG

-1630 VIISDRADIR
+1630 VIISDSADIR
-1640 ADVFAGGNGRIKRAD
+1640 ADVFAGGNGRIKRANS
-1655 TDYTINNNT
+1655 DYDIKDNT
-1664 WHPEKVGK
+1664 WNPKKVGK

-1710 NMYAANFAGEIFG
+1710 NIYAANFAGEIFG
-1723 GGKGRITDNNGK
+1723 GGKGRITDGNDEG
-1735 ELYTYADVT
+1735 LYTYADVT

-1763 KEEDNYSINVIW
+1763 KEEDNFSINVIW
-1775 NKKLDSTKEN
+1775 NRKLDSTKEN
-1785 FIEWDTNKAK
+1785 FIEWDTNKTE
-1795 FFADGKFLNPHNIYG
+1795 FFANGKFLNPHNIYG
-1810 GGNLACNVTGKATLN
+1810 GGNLACKVTGKATLN

-1862 NTTVDNTDVTVN
+1862 NTTVGNTDVTVN
-1874 VEGDYSVYDA
+1874 VDGNYGVYDA

-1901 AKSDMNVFDNSK
+1901 AKGEMNVFDNSK

-1928 AGTVDNDAKVTI
+1928 AGTVDKDAKVTI

-1980 IYGDVFGGGAG
+1980 IYGDIFGGGAG
-1991 VKPKKDASSTYT
+1991 VKPKNDI
-2003 YFTNV
+2003 YFTDV
-2008 AKVYETTKV
+2008 AKVDKTTKV
-2017 EVSDDAHVYGNV
+2017 EVADDAHVYGNV

-2040 YETHDNPEAYFGNK
+2040 YETHDDPKTYYDNK
-2054 PKSISTFD
+2054 PKSTSTFD
-2062 QTNGKFISYEATDYK
+2062 QDNGNFISYKATDYK
-2077 SFVNII
+2077 SFVNIV

-2091 FAGGKGLKKAEAP
+2091 FAGGKGLKKADAP

-2190 STLEQVLGKKD
+2190 SPLEQVLGKKD

-2241 VQSDSEKVCENL
+2241 VQTDSEKVCENL

-2291 EFFELTDGDFGSAS
+2291 EFFEMTDGDFGSAS

-2519 YGGGLGALPYGTL
+2519 YGGGLGAMPYGTL
-2532 NETTDKDNHYD
+2532 NENKDKDNNYD

-2572 SIRVSGNNIVSLD
+2572 SIRVSGDNIVSID
-2585 SKTGSIIDFPDMA
+2585 SKAGSIIDFPDMA

-2607 IYGENVGVPPLVIDR
+2607 VYGENVGVPPLVIDR

-2641 TQKATAKKIDD
+2641 EQKATAEKIDV
-2652 AESLSPSNFTSF
+2652 AESLTPSNFTSF
-2664 VNVRGGTILSKIFA
+2664 VNVRGGTIFSKIFA
-2678 GGNGRTADVCGDY
+2678 GGKGRTADVCGDY

-2727 TSLNPSE
+2727 TSLNPSD

-2746 KDLMPSIMN
+2746 KDLMPNIMN
-2755 SIYGGGQ
+2755 SVYGGCQ
-2762 NGTVYGNTLV
+2762 NGTIYGNTLV
-2772 AIKDGALYYNI
+2772 AIKDGALYYNV

-2821 MRNWEPATIVGDK
+2821 KRNWEPATIVGDK

-2871 LVENSGNTY
+2871 LVANSGNTY

-2927 FGEKTFVLND
+2927 FGEKTFVLSD

-2974 VGGGFSGQVNGTTH
+2974 VGGGFSGQVNGTTY

-3080 YFKDNGGTGTNVNIY
+3080 YFKDNGGKGTNVNIF

-3151 TMPSYMAAS
+3151 TMPSYIAAS

-3174 TNKVNIDI
+3174 TNKVNINI
-3182 KGNSTSDIITIDGDV
+3182 KGNSNSDMITIDGDV

-3205 VKKVHDY
+3205 VQK
-3212 DSDNQEGAI
+3212 SDNQVGAI

-3234 FMGCNGEA
+3234 FMGCNGES

-3282 NKGISTIYL
+3282 NKGISTQYL
-3291 STENAQRPLVYPHLL
+3291 SIENAQRPLVYPHLL

-3315 DIQGQ
+3315 DIQGK

-3335 NIGTFCCGGNRGN
+3335 TIGTFCCGGNRGN
-3348 MSVYPNSVGNVVD
+3348 MNVYPNSVGNVVD

-3405 FIKLTIKNKF
+3405 FIKLTIKNQFK
-3415 EPKEDNNAYIG
+3415 PKEENNAYIG

-3443 SVILQSDMLEGKS
+3443 SVVLQSDMLKDKS
-3456 KEKLDNSND
+3456 RTMLDKSNEY
-3465 FLSSK
+3465 LGSK
-3470 PQYSALNV
+3470 PEFSALNV

-3484 MESYVYGNTDVRVAE
+3484 MDSYVYGNTDVIVAE
-3499 GMKCDTVST
+3499 GMKCDTLST

-3557 VWGSTQV
+3557 VYGSTQV

-3577 QSGIYLLNR
+3577 QSGIYLLDR
-3586 SDKNN
+3586 TDKNN
-3591 KFIDHEGNTETGAI
+3591 KYIDREGNTESGAI
-3605 LSDLASETIKQDIKL
+3605 LSNLASESIKQNIKL

-3638 GLTTEFV
+3638 GLTAKFV
-3645 KNDCFEKCIS
+3645 KTDCFEKCES
-3655 KPASPLTWNDINI
+3655 SPASPLTWDDINI
-3668 KIGEAV
+3668 QIGEAI
-3674 YGGGYSVAQGT
+3674 YGGGYSVGQGT

-3693 VLKYTDRYNIDK
+3693 VLKYTDKYNIDK
-3705 AFTTENSRLVDL
+3705 AFTTNNTHLVGLD
-3717 AELPNGTTKG
+3717 ELPNKTTEG

-3740 NPSSTRDHITISH
+3740 APSSTLDTSSARDHIIISH

-3774 KNGNYR
+3774 KDGNYR
-3780 YISLQDHYFYGGG
+3780 YISLQDHYFYGDG
-3793 EEYAKPEEQGTD
+3793 YAKPEEQGTD
-3805 KNIYVYDSEGGIFGD
+3805 KYIYVYDSEGGIFGD

-3841 TTINKPKIINTFQRM
+3841 TNINNPKIINTFQRM

-3894 FAKNIALK
+3894 FAKNIALD
-3902 GNKLQGKTV
+3902 GNKLQDKSV
-3911 NRARNYMGLANNIH
+3911 KRARNYMGLANNIH
-3925 YVGAVTSNVPFNEAS
+3925 YVGAVTSNVPFNDAS

-3964 VKQSYIDQY
+3964 VKQSYIDNY
-3973 KKDTDE
+3973 KDADE

-4037 REDEGGGYVY
+4037 RADEGGGYVY

-4079 YIVDDCFPTGFSG
+4079 YIVDDCFPTGFYG
-4092 LKTNDPDS
+4092 LDPEGKKNPDAK
-4100 EIDVH
+4100 IDVH

-4116 NAHITCFTYKD
+4116 NAHITGFTYKD

-4148 QPVTVHSWK
+4148 QPVAVHSWK
-4157 MRSGHPD
+4157 MRSGHPTD
-4164 NKNDY
+4164 TNEY
-4169 SCDLEYRNYLPGK
+4169 SCDLEYRNYLQK
-4182 TEGNVDIDNEDV
+4182 DTEGNVDIDNEDV
-4194 AGKYTLRVG
+4194 AGGYTLRVG
-4203 GSSSYTYSNPE
+4203 GSSSYTYSDPN
-4214 ASDTEDAN
+4214 AANIDAAN

-4232 ATGAFDSN
+4232 ATGAFDSK

-4311 STFFTLSATG
+4311 STFFTYSDGKYNPVTSSKLSAGT
-4321 NYEKV
+4321 
-4326 ENNTNLSEGKD
+4326 T

-4348 AKVNNT
+4348 AEVDPSLIYQKT
-4354 TKIFKKN
+4354 
-4361 TDGYAPVNNIKDVIA
+4361 TDGYTLVNISNVTV
-4376 GENYFCEVPRIYTY
+4376 GNNYFCEVPRVYTY

-4420 RLKKNNVTIAADQA
+4420 RLKKDNVTIAADQT

-4457 EDNTEWNITKKA
+4457 EDNTEWDTTKKA
-4469 AGYDTYKQGDA
+4469 TGYDTYKQGDA

-4563 EKDVAT
+4563 EKEA
-4569 GTTTVPFAEP
+4569 GTATVPLAEP

-4601 DGKAPRYGANA
+4601 DGKAPLYGANA

-4631 IFHGIFHGNGHVIHG
+4631 IFQGVFHGNGHVIHG

-4651 SLLAENQGQI
+4651 SLLAENRGQI
-4661 YNLGLES
+4661 YNLGMES

-4687 QNPSSSP
+4687 LNP
-4694 SSSEASSSLSDGV
+4694 SSLSDGV

-4740 NEYYLRARYSNEA
+4740 NEYYLRARYSNDA
-4753 TNPDDMKA
+4753 TNPDDIEA

-4817 DKARVKAGSS
+4817 DKARVKAPS
-4827 SASSSSPSSSTPSS
+4827 SASSSAS
-4841 SSPSSAPSSS
+4841 
-4851 SPSSFDGVST
+4851 SSFDGVST

-4870 ANHAATTLAASN
+4870 ANHAATTLTASN

-4936 YNYLGGTMTT
+4936 YNHLGGTMTT
-4946 YVHQPSITAIDFT
+4946 YVHQPSITAIDFS

-4966 ATKTIN
+4966 YAGTTT

-4989 SVKNDVTKNLLVYT
+4989 SVKDDVTKNLLVYT

-5008 IDSDTEAYDVVNKYL
+5008 IDSNTEAYDVVNNYL

-5029 RESLIKGHHVFT
+5029 RESLIKGHHVLK

-5068 ENNNFCAPLPFT
+5068 ENNNFCAPIPFT

-5126 GIPTTDELST
+5126 GTPTADELSNPVT
-5136 PALNTHTLHH
+5136 NTHTLHH
-5146 EYWLRGLTTVGKD
+5146 EYWLRGLTTVGKN

-5182 ESSGSTSAGSS
+5182 ESSGSTSAGS
-5193 SPSAGSGSTSAGSG
+5193 GSTSASSG
-5207 SPSLS
+5207 STSLS
-5212 EGVSYTFATPFFIDT
+5212 EGVSYTFATPFFIDA

-5237 NPYYAAPHT
+5237 NPYYATPHT

-5264 GDGYYEFDLSSKFYN
+5264 GEGYYEFDLSSKFYN

-5340 SMNDKGNAFI
+5340 GMNDKGNAFI
-5350 SETSTATSIMPFRTY
+5350 SESTTATSVMPFRTY
-5365 MTAKTTKA
+5365 MRAKTTKA

-5398 GVADKDDAT
+5398 GVADKDEAT
-5407 GSYLIVRPINN
+5407 GSYLIVRPLTN

-5451 VYSGFQQGAYIFGKA
+5451 VYSGFQQGAYIFGKT